1 MTLPAAG
8 TGICGQIWANPQ
20 GVWFEFA
27 ETRHEL
33 FLRTAGRV
41 MTLPYSGRCKG
52 RFFAPL
58 ESLSATEQLRNHYKE
73 EWDKSKVTVPGNCG
87 KKRSTSR

>member
-20 GVWFEFA
+20 GAWFEFA
-27 ETRHEL
+27 EMRHEL

-41 MTLPYSGRCKG
+41 MPLPYSGRCKV
-52 RFFAPL
+52 RFLLPL
-58 ESLSATEQLRNHYKE
+58 KSLAATEQLRFFPIILCFSPFEKPQDNKTG
-73 EWDKSKVTVPGNCG
+73 DGSA
-87 KKRSTSR
+87 RQ

>member
-8 TGICGQIWANPQ
+8 TGIGGQIRANPQ

-27 ETRHEL
+27 EMRREL

-41 MTLPYSGRCKG
+41 MTLPYSGCCKE
-52 RFFAPL
+52 RFFA
-58 ESLSATEQLRNHYKE
+58 TFRK
-73 EWDKSKVTVPGNCG
+73 PGCD
-87 KKRSTSR
+87 

>member
-27 ETRHEL
+27 EMRREL

-41 MTLPYSGRCKG
+41 MTLPYSGRFCC
-52 RFFAPL
+52 
-58 ESLSATEQLRNHYKE
+58 LSRVWLRLNSYKSALFSH
-73 EWDKSKVTVPGNCG
+73 KI
-87 KKRSTSR
+87 

>member
-20 GVWFEFA
+20 GVWFELA
-27 ETRHEL
+27 EMQCEM

-41 MTLPYSGRCKG
+41 MTLPYGL
-52 RFFAPL
+52 A
-58 ESLSATEQLRNHYKE
+58 E
-73 EWDKSKVTVPGNCG
+73 KSKLSKQGYVP
-87 KKRSTSR
+87 

>member
-8 TGICGQIWANPQ
+8 IGIYKQIWANPQ

-27 ETRHEL
+27 EMRHEL

-41 MTLPYSGRCKG
+41 MTLPYSGCCK
-52 RFFAPL
+52 
-58 ESLSATEQLRNHYKE
+58 EQF
-73 EWDKSKVTVPGNCG
+73 
-87 KKRSTSR
+87 

>member
-27 ETRHEL
+27 EMRREL

-41 MTLPYSGRCKG
+41 MTLPYSGR
-52 RFFAPL
+52 FLLPL
-58 ESLSATEQLRNHYKE
+58 ESLAATEQLQICLIF
-73 EWDKSKVTVPGNCG
+73 S
-87 KKRSTSR
+87 